1 VAGALRSA
9 PFAGLAKPNKSKQ
22 VYLVFFFV
30 CVKASLP
37 SSQCPTEK
45 ENADLLTER
54 KKERKK
60 KLIQYPDNVVSR
72 PFSHIFGEYG
82 IIRMAGRRHSVEK

>member
-1 VAGALRSA
+1 
-9 PFAGLAKPNKSKQ
+9 
-22 VYLVFFFV
+22 V

-82 IIRMAGRRHSVEK
+82 IIRMAGRRHSVEKSREIPLSVHHKIQQVKNKSIML